1 MYRPKYA
8 GVVRDVKLVTWPF
21 LARVSGRQKLM
32 CGLLSATSGRVY
44 RDKDPKPEKKS
55 GAGGN
60 RKDPKSFRQKL
71 SQHAVTVLLR
81 LLPSPELN
89 VGVTNR
95 FVGLSLPHVGESLCH
110 KWASLLG
117 AVPN

>member
-1 MYRPKYA
+1 
-8 GVVRDVKLVTWPF
+8 
-21 LARVSGRQKLM
+21 M
-32 CGLLSATSGRVY
+32 CGFLSATSGRVY

-60 RKDPKSFRQKL
+60 RQDPKSFGQKL

-81 LLPSPELN
+81 RLPTPELN

-95 FVGLSLPHVGESLCH
+95 FVGFSLPQVGESLCH
-110 KWASLLG
+110 KWASLL
-117 AVPN
+117 AVSDHNRTPELCGPCPGRVCWEWAVTTARPEI

>member
-1 MYRPKYA
+1 
-8 GVVRDVKLVTWPF
+8 
-21 LARVSGRQKLM
+21 M
-32 CGLLSATSGRVY
+32 CGFLSATSGRVY
-44 RDKDPKPEKKS
+44 LDKDPKPEKKS

-81 LLPSPELN
+81 RLPTPELN
-89 VGVTNR
+89 VGVKKR
-95 FVGLSLPHVGESLCH
+95 FVSFSLPLVRESLCY

-117 AVPN
+117 VGDYNRTPVLCGPCPHDPEI

>member
-1 MYRPKYA
+1 
-8 GVVRDVKLVTWPF
+8 
-21 LARVSGRQKLM
+21 M

-44 RDKDPKPEKKS
+44 LDKDPKPEKKS

-71 SQHAVTVLLR
+71 SQHAVKVLLR
-81 LLPSPELN
+81 RLPTPELN
-89 VGVTNR
+89 VGVKKR
-95 FVGLSLPHVGESLCH
+95 FVSFSLPLVHESLCY

-117 AVPN
+117 VGDYNRTPVLCGPCPHDPEI